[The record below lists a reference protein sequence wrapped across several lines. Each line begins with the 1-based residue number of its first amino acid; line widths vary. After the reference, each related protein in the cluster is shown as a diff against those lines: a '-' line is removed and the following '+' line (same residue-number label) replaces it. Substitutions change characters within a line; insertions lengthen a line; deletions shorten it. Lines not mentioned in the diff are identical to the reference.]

1 MLVGVQTP
9 TRPLPRGRH
18 RLPREQ
24 VVSSQRTR
32 MLRGMAEAMMDK
44 GYVNTTVADVIARA
58 GVSRETFY
66 QQFSSKVDC
75 FMAAFD
81 AAADLLI
88 GKIEAGTDLHLSA
101 LAADDARDPSTR
113 LDQFDRALAL
123 YLDTLAEHPATAR
136 LFLVEVYAAGP
147 DAVRRRMAVQ
157 RQIVDAVVTIL
168 GVAADDAAGR
178 FSCEVLVAAV
188 STMVTEPLV
197 SDDPTTL
204 RDLHE
209 PLMALV
215 RRTAEGR

>member
-1 MLVGVQTP
+1 
-9 TRPLPRGRH
+9 
-18 RLPREQ
+18 
-24 VVSSQRTR
+24 

-66 QQFSSKVDC
+66 QQFSSKADC

-81 AAADLLI
+81 AAADLLMSE
-88 GKIEAGTDLHLSA
+88 IEAGTDLRLS
-101 LAADDARDPSTR
+101 
-113 LDQFDRALAL
+113 
-123 YLDTLAEHPATAR
+123 TLAVDDEPRPAHPPRPVRPGAR
-136 LFLVEVYAAGP
+136 PLPRHAGRAP
-147 DAVRRRMAVQ
+147 GHRPPVPRRGVRRRAL
-157 RQIVDAVVTIL
+157 RPS
-168 GVAADDAAGR
+168 AAAWPCNGRSSMPWSPSSASPPTMPTGR

-188 STMVTEPLV
+188 STMVAEPLV

-215 RRTAEGR
+215 RRTADAADDGR